1 MNVFRQHRERTLA
14 ESAAR
19 KSADQ
24 ATSEGSVEGSI
35 YEKMFAQLNAH
46 KIELKAIKS
55 VKTKGVRKGEFLDD
69 YAAYVEGILA
79 ANEPVQD
86 DVVMTIFVW
95 ALDAENIEL
104 ALSIAEWALAHDI
117 APPPDFKRSVAS
129 ILAEEMAELAL
140 SDIEFI
146 SEYSDYLET
155 VSEMVA
161 EKDMADPVRAKL
173 LKAIGYAKRDDAP
186 EEALSLLKEAI
197 ELHPK
202 IGVKRDI
209 ETIERQFKN
218 AAEAKAKEEAA
229 AQAKADKETKAAAD
243 AKAKEEAAKAKAEQ
257 DAADAKAKET
267 PPVSPA
273 PVLATETNVTESN
286 QVTIESDSEA
296 DGDVKDAAEN
306 AAQEDESE

>member
-1 MNVFRQHRERTLA
+1 MNIFRQHRERTLA

-24 ATSEGSVEGSI
+24 ATGEGVVYGNI
-35 YEKMFAQLNAH
+35 YETMFAQLNAH

-55 VKTKGVRKGEFLDD
+55 IKTKAARKREFLDD

-79 ANEPVQD
+79 ADEPVQD
-86 DVVMTIFVW
+86 DVVMTIFIW
-95 ALDAENIEL
+95 ALDAENIEF
-104 ALSIAEWALAHDI
+104 AMEIAEWALAHDI

-140 SDIEFI
+140 SDIEII
-146 SEYSDYLET
+146 SEYSGYLEH

-173 LKAIGYAKRDDAP
+173 LKALGYAKREDAP
-186 EEALSLLKEAI
+186 EDALAFLKEAI
-197 ELHPK
+197 ALHPK

-209 ETIERQFKN
+209 ETLERQFK
-218 AAEAKAKEEAA
+218 KS
-229 AQAKADKETKAAAD
+229 
-243 AKAKEEAAKAKAEQ
+243 
-257 DAADAKAKET
+257 ADAKAKET

-273 PVLATETNVTESN
+273 PVLAAETNVTESN
-286 QVTIESDSEA
+286 HVTIGSVGEA
-296 DGDVKDAAEN
+296 DGDI
-306 AAQEDESE
+306 